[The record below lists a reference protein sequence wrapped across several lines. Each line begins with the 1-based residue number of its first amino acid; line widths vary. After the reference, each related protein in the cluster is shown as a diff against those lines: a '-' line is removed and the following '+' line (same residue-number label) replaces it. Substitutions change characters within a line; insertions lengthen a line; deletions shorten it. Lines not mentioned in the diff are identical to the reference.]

1 MRESFKKLR
10 MDIRGRVLKSTG
22 SVDYRYLRNQTLI
35 NDGTRKVYIAT
46 PKCACTSFKAS
57 IVFPDNE
64 KSGKSLEVHKF
75 ARENSRFSAQAY
87 TQNQLFDIYKNYEII
102 SLWRDPMA
110 RFRSAM
116 IDKVINL
123 NRNENRGTI
132 KDIRHHVKRY
142 ATHRV
147 YTYWEQ
153 SIFEDKYEKSQDLMD
168 ELLYQVGN
176 GILNSSDYELNPHF
190 ASQAYC
196 QRLDLISSGR
206 RNYKI
211 SSLLLALDDFME
223 GTECKIFELNR
234 IPGQFFHEIEV
245 LNQMNEAVEQRFST
259 DCVIYE
265 KAL

>member
-1 MRESFKKLR
+1 MNV
-10 MDIRGRVLKSTG
+10 RGTLLKRVG
-22 SVDYRYLRNQTLI
+22 SVDFNYLRNQTLV
-35 NDGTRKVYIAT
+35 NKATQKVYIAT

-57 IVFPDNE
+57 IVFPNDE
-64 KSGKSLEVHKF
+64 KSGKALDVHKSV
-75 ARENSRFSAQAY
+75 RENSRFSAHAY
-87 TQNQLFDIYKNYEII
+87 TQNQLFEIYKNYEII
-102 SLWRDPMA
+102 SLWREPMA
-110 RFRSAM
+110 RFRSAI
-116 IDKVINL
+116 IDKVVNL
-123 NRNENRGTI
+123 NKNESEGTI
-132 KDIRHHVKRY
+132 KDIKHHVKRF
-142 ATHRV
+142 ATHQV
-147 YTYWEQ
+147 YTYWEK